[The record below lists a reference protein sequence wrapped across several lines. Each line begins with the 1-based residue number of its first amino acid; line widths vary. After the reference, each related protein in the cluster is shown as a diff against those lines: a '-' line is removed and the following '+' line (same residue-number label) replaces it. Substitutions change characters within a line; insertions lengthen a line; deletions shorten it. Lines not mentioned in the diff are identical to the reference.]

1 MEDTEVNHN
10 LVRTNSRGS
19 TVASRSPTNTP
30 PPPNPPENF
39 ISVII
44 DPSTGQRAETTLA
57 AHVTE
62 DWPALLPPQPPPNAA
77 QEPPDTQPPAEHAG
91 ERNGSQEEDSPDEE
105 SVDEEEQPYWANFV
119 EDKTVPSE
127 EETKLI
133 EQDSE
138 ERSALDRMWTYLAT
152 ARYVSHSI
160 LTRL

>member
-1 MEDTEVNHN
+1 MNHN

-30 PPPNPPENF
+30 PPSNPPENF

-44 DPSTGQRAETTLA
+44 DPSTGQRAETALVPQVA
-57 AHVTE
+57 E
-62 DWPALLPPQPPPNAA
+62 DWPALLAPQAQPNAA
-77 QEPPDTQPPAEHAG
+77 QEPPETQPPAEHEG
-91 ERNGSQEEDSPDEE
+91 DRNGSQEEDSPDEE

-138 ERSALDRMWTYLAT
+138 ERSALDRTWTYLAT
-152 ARYVSHSI
+152 ARCVSHLI
-160 LTRL
+160 LTKL